1 MCADSFLNHGDG
13 RLSSCDE
20 HFPACSGVLADPV
33 IDWKVKHL
41 KAAAGG

>member
-20 HFPACSGVLADPV
+20 HFPACSGVFAEAVSDGTV
-33 IDWKVKHL
+33 QHL
-41 KAAAGG
+41 RAAAG